1 MSAQDTAGHESPFL
15 DDPAL
20 ASEDSGATSEDSGAG
35 GLRLRD
41 TLRRGGWAICLLAVP
56 LVVMEQLSREA
67 TSTLAPDIRNA
78 FGISDAAFV
87 ATAGF
92 TGVALV
98 LGGVPM
104 AWLAVRVNRK
114 KIVVVS
120 AAVGTVSLIG
130 AGLAQNV
137 WQLFAAYAFTGFAAA
152 YSNPV
157 FGSLI
162 ADAYPV
168 EGRGRIFSLHATAT
182 PIGQAIGP
190 ALAGAIAA
198 FAGSGDESWRWAYIG
213 LALPYALLA
222 VAAAV
227 FLKEPER
234 GQADRLSMADGQDEG
249 ASESTE
255 GNAREGTE
263 GNASGNTGGR
273 AGGPEQPPVGIFR
286 GFRQMMKVR
295 TFLFM
300 CLGIGVLGLALF
312 TVPVQMSLLLGDEY
326 GFDAF
331 DRGLTFSLTQIPV
344 IAAMVVGGH
353 QFDRL
358 FRSTPERTVLIAGSA
373 IIAYGVLT
381 AGGIWLRPAP
391 LLLSGYVL
399 ASMCVGITLVCV
411 SPLVA
416 AVTPYRLRAQAF
428 AFLPVFTF
436 LMGGFFGSIFAGF
449 ISDSFGPRPA
459 IAAAVA
465 FSAFL
470 AGFLFLKGRGHLRQD
485 IATAAEELVR
495 DQARQ
500 RAGTSST

>member
-1 MSAQDTAGHESPFL
+1 MSVHDATGQVSDGSSAPGEMSP
-15 DDPAL
+15 
-20 ASEDSGATSEDSGAG
+20 GADGSS

-41 TLRRGGWAICLLAVP
+41 TLRRGGWAVCMLAVP

-67 TSTLAPDIRNA
+67 TSTLAPDIRNT

-114 KIVVVS
+114 YLVVVS
-120 AAVGTVSLIG
+120 ATVGTLSLVG

-137 WQLFAAYAFTGFAAA
+137 WQLFVAYAFTGLAAA

-168 EGRGRIFSLHATAT
+168 EGRGRIYSLHATAT
-182 PIGQAIGP
+182 PIGQAVGP
-190 ALAGAIAA
+190 ALAGSISGIA
-198 FAGSGDESWRWAYIG
+198 GDGGESWRWAYIG
-213 LALPYALLA
+213 LAVPYALLA
-222 VAAAV
+222 IAAAV
-227 FLKEPER
+227 FLKEPAR
-234 GQADRLSMADGQDEG
+234 GGADRPLPTAGTGGAEAGSGTG
-249 ASESTE
+249 AS
-255 GNAREGTE
+255 
-263 GNASGNTGGR
+263 
-273 AGGPEQPPVGIFR
+273 GPGYEETPIGIFR

-295 TFLFM
+295 TFLYM

-326 GFDAF
+326 GFDAV
-331 DRGLTFSLTQIPV
+331 DRGLIFSLTQLPV
-344 IAAMVVGGH
+344 IAAMVVGGQ
-353 QFDRL
+353 QFDRV
-358 FRSTPERTVLIAGSA
+358 FRSKPEKTVLIAGAS
-373 IIAYGVLT
+373 ILVYGVIT
-381 AGGIWLRPAP
+381 SGGIWLRPAP
-391 LLLSGYVL
+391 LLLAGYVL
-399 ASMCVGITLVCV
+399 ASMCVGIALVCV
-411 SPLVA
+411 GPLVA
-416 AVTPYRLRAQAF
+416 AVSPYRLRAQAF

-459 IAAAVA
+459 ICAAVA
-465 FSAFL
+465 FSAVAAGYFFL
-470 AGFLFLKGRGHLRQD
+470 QGRGHLRRD
-485 IATAAEELVR
+485 MAA
-495 DQARQ
+495 A
-500 RAGTSST
+500 AGEPAPDTESLTSPRKD